1 MKLFFCQCDIQYIL
15 IMVWCLLM
23 HMNLNHELCYFDLK
37 ETWSFVGKLS
47 ILWKNFYQVFV
58 ILKNLLVI
66 WQNKYQVL
74 TQTFSQMFGNF
85 KQIPKHFFCIDVCTM
100 SAVVYIIELL
110 FRNFADKLFD
120 KYFLLSSQGIVSKFF
135 QED

>member
-1 MKLFFCQCDIQYIL
+1 MKLFFCQCHIQYIL
-15 IMVWCLLM
+15 IMDWCLLM
-23 HMNLNHELCYFDLK
+23 HMNLNRELCYFDLK

-47 ILWKNFYQVFV
+47 ILWKNFYQIFV

-74 TQTFSQMFGNF
+74 TQQPWDL
-85 KQIPKHFFCIDVCTM
+85 KIPKHFFCIYVCTM

>member
-37 ETWSFVGKLS
+37 ETWRFFGKLS
-47 ILWKNFYQVFV
+47 ILWKNFYRVFV

-74 TQTFSQMFGNF
+74 TQQPWDL
-85 KQIPKHFFCIDVCTM
+85 KIPKHFFCIYVCTM

>member
-1 MKLFFCQCDIQYIL
+1 MKLFFCQFDIQYIL

-47 ILWKNFYQVFV
+47 ILWKNFYQIFV

-74 TQTFSQMFGNF
+74 TQQPWDL
-85 KQIPKHFFCIDVCTM
+85 KIPKHFFCIDVCTM
-100 SAVVYIIELL
+100 SAVVYMIELL

>member
-47 ILWKNFYQVFV
+47 ILWKNFYQIFV

-74 TQTFSQMFGNF
+74 TQQPCDL
-85 KQIPKHFFCIDVCTM
+85 KIPKHFFCIDVCTM

>member
-1 MKLFFCQCDIQYIL
+1 MKLFFCQFDIQYIL

-37 ETWSFVGKLS
+37 ETWSFFGKLS

-74 TQTFSQMFGNF
+74 TQQPWDL
-85 KQIPKHFFCIDVCTM
+85 KIPKHFFCIDVCTM

>member
-1 MKLFFCQCDIQYIL
+1 MKLFFCQCHIQYIL
-15 IMVWCLLM
+15 IMDWCLLM
-23 HMNLNHELCYFDLK
+23 HMNLNRELCYFDLK

-74 TQTFSQMFGNF
+74 TQQPWDL
-85 KQIPKHFFCIDVCTM
+85 KIPKHFFCIYVCTM

>member
-47 ILWKNFYQVFV
+47 ILWKNFYQIFV

-74 TQTFSQMFGNF
+74 TQQPWDL
-85 KQIPKHFFCIDVCTM
+85 KIPKHFFCIYVCTM